1 MDDVIA
7 KTVVLR
13 FVGEPSHFVLTAK
26 VPTVGD
32 VLTHG
37 GEQWEVVDVRDIE
50 GNITVTLRPAEPVAQ
65 SPAPEHV

>member
-1 MDDVIA
+1 MADDIA

-26 VPTVGD
+26 VPTLGE
-32 VLTHG
+32 VLTQG
-37 GEQWEVVDVRDIE
+37 GERWEVVDVRDID
-50 GNITVTLRPAEPVAQ
+50 GSITVTLRPAQPVAQ